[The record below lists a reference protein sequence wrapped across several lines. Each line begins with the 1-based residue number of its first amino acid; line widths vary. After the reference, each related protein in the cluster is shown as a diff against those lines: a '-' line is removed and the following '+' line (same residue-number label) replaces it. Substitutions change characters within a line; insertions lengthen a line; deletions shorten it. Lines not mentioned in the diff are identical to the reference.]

1 MESHAVGNGQ
11 SHAVGNVLGNGQS
24 NAVRNVLGNGQSN
37 AVGNVLGKYTMLHD
51 ACFFFNSTCS
61 FS

>member
-1 MESHAVGNGQ
+1 MVDSQHAVR
-11 SHAVGNVLGNGQS
+11 NVLGNGQS
-24 NAVRNVLGNGQSN
+24 NAVGNVFGNGQSN

>member
-1 MESHAVGNGQ
+1 MESHAVGNVQ
-11 SHAVGNVLGNGQS
+11 SHAVG
-24 NAVRNVLGNGQSN
+24 NVLGNGQSN

-51 ACFFFNSTCS
+51 AWFFFNSTCS